1 MSEGL
6 FGDRIRDE
14 VRDIEEHIEE
24 RFEEGLFLGLHGK
37 RKRELTSR
45 PSLGGRVMRAIPRL
59 PGFRWYAENVAPKH
73 LHLEEVTVPLPN
85 LPAGLAGLRVG
96 FLTDCHHDLG
106 RPVALLEKGVALLNE
121 ARPDVIAL
129 GGDYVVKRA
138 AGFDACTAVLARLR
152 APLGVYAILGNHD
165 YWASSN
171 LIAEKLAAVGLTV
184 LRNRARRLVAP
195 GGAPFWIAG
204 LDDACRL
211 RADLNI
217 TLAGVPRDEFR
228 ILLAHEP
235 EVADR
240 VGGHRVDLQLSGHS
254 HGGQVVL
261 PFVGPP
267 LLPRLGRRYV
277 RGLYRTPTHTLY
289 TSRGVGG
296 VPPYIRL
303 NCPPE
308 VTVLTLAPR
317 A

>member
-6 FGDRIRDE
+6 FGDAIRDE
-14 VRDIEEHIEE
+14 VRDIEEHLEE
-24 RFEEGLFLGLHGK
+24 HFEEGLYLGLHGK
-37 RKRELTSR
+37 RKRELSGKS
-45 PSLGGRVMRAIPRL
+45 SLGGRAMRAISRL
-59 PGFRWYAENVAPKH
+59 PGFRWYAENVAPRH
-73 LHLEEVTVPLPN
+73 LRLEDVTVALPD

-96 FLTDCHHDLG
+96 FLTDPHHDLG
-106 RPVALLEKGVALLNE
+106 RPLALLEKGVALLNE

-138 AGFDACTAVLARLR
+138 AGFDACTAVLGRLR

-165 YWASSN
+165 YWAGGN
-171 LIAEKLAAVGLTV
+171 LIAEKLAAAGLTM
-184 LRNRARRLVAP
+184 LRNRARRLIAP
-195 GGAPFWIAG
+195 GGAPFWVAG

-211 RADLNI
+211 RADLSI

-267 LLPRLGRRYV
+267 LLPRLGRRYI
-277 RGLYRTPTHTLY
+277 RGLYRTPTHTVY
-289 TSRGVGG
+289 TGRGVGG

-308 VTVLTLAPR
+308 VTVLTLTS
-317 A
+317 